1 MRIISKLSITKLLI
15 LFLFSNLIAHA
26 DAKQDALQK
35 KFQTSLTALKDADD
49 QGYQRLAQWCQTNK
63 LTKEATQVWHLLI
76 SKKREQNATNP
87 TLEGYQAIVNI
98 CVKQNLKSEAEE
110 AKNEL
115 LLFDYSQRKVKI
127 AADDIKGLQA
137 LAQWCQTN
145 LLIHEAVDTWKAIQ
159 ILQPNNTQAQSQI
172 DLLKSAL
179 WGKAS
184 IGLLK
189 NQKVPGYTQETA
201 WYHLSVPKQS
211 APAKG
216 GKDTGMPLI
225 IFLHGGAHQ
234 AGTAENI
241 VALAQVLPTFKNVM
255 VLFPNHLNTW
265 WSHPKEM
272 TYLLD
277 SIDQVQLLYHVDPK
291 RIYLM
296 GASMGGNGTWGF
308 GSFCP
313 ELFAAI
319 APMSG
324 FWEPFLEFPMK
335 QLATKPIYILHG
347 TKDTTVPIEG
357 ARKAFAVM
365 QAEKANV
372 VMHEIDC
379 AHQLP
384 NDEIEKAA
392 IWILQFT
399 NTQTFDI
406 KTLKER
412 VTKLTVP
419 NWLKQYPGN

>member
-1 MRIISKLSITKLLI
+1 MRIIPKLLI
-15 LFLFSNLIAHA
+15 LFLFSTIIAHA

-35 KFQTSLTALKDADD
+35 KFQTSLLALKDADD
-49 QGYQRLAQWCQTNK
+49 QAYQRLAQWCQANK
-63 LTKEATQVWHLLI
+63 LTKEATQVWQLLI
-76 SKKREQNATNP
+76 TKKKEQNATKP
-87 TLEGYQAIVNI
+87 TLEGYQAIVNL
-98 CVKQNLKSEAEE
+98 CVRQNLKPEAEE
-110 AKNEL
+110 AKREL
-115 LLFDYSQRKVKI
+115 LLFDYSLRKAKI
-127 AADDIKGLQA
+127 AADDLKGLQT
-137 LAQWCQTN
+137 LAQWCQSN
-145 LLIHEAVDTWKAIQ
+145 ILIHEAIDTWKTIQ

-179 WGKAS
+179 WGKAPT
-184 IGLLK
+184 GLLK

-211 APAKG
+211 VPPKT

-234 AGTAENI
+234 AGTAENV

-272 TYLLD
+272 IYLLD
-277 SIDQVQLLYHVDPK
+277 TIDQVQLLYHVDPK

-335 QLATKPIYILHG
+335 QLGSKPIYILHG
-347 TKDTTVPIEG
+347 TKDTTVPIVG
-357 ARKAFAVM
+357 ARKAFAMM

-392 IWILQFT
+392 IWILQYT
-399 NTQTFDI
+399 NTQTFEI
-406 KTLKER
+406 KILKER
-412 VTKLTVP
+412 ISKLTVP